1 MEKADAILKST
12 EMVVLQLEMRWDV
25 TKEIIRR
32 AHGYGAKVLLNPAPA
47 FQLENEVLAAV
58 DYITPNE
65 TELGILTGLPT
76 NTDEEVL
83 AAAKELVRSG
93 VKNIV
98 ATLGSRGALI
108 ANAAGCE
115 RIAGYKVKAVDTVAA
130 GDSFNGALAVA
141 LTEGETLEQAVRF
154 ANAMGALTVQKKGAI
169 PSLHSRAEVETFL
182 AAQG

>member
-1 MEKADAILKST
+1 M
-12 EMVVLQLEMRWDV
+12 
-25 TKEIIRR
+25 
-32 AHGYGAKVLLNPAPA
+32 
-47 FQLENEVLAAV
+47 LAAV

-169 PSLHSRAEVETFL
+169 HCRADEHHTRSSGPLRPLHAELCGCQIPHHTEPDP
-182 AAQG
+182 